1 MEPVVPSS
9 ASNKLKDFHDLE
21 WNGAR
26 ARAFFVNGY
35 GVSVVTLSELRNI
48 LYHPDYTNPS
58 LIPNNDGREEWFEM
72 VILVGDETNARIT
85 YDAPLASEDDYPF
98 TLTLSE
104 VNKKMA
110 EVQALP
116 KPEPVP

>member
-1 MEPVVPSS
+1 
-9 ASNKLKDFHDLE
+9 
-21 WNGAR
+21 
-26 ARAFFVNGY
+26 
-35 GVSVVTLSELRNI
+35 
-48 LYHPDYTNPS
+48 
-58 LIPNNDGREEWFEM
+58 M

-85 YDAPLASEDDYPF
+85 YDAQLASEDDYPF

-116 KPEPVP
+116 KPEPAP